1 MFYGVEGPGRN
12 NRCRISSMV
21 RSLSF
26 QIKIPNSRYIVLHL
40 MLDIKSAMYLI
51 MNTPNEV
58 F

>member
-1 MFYGVEGPGRN
+1 
-12 NRCRISSMV
+12 MV

-26 QIKIPNSRYIVLHL
+26 QIKIPSSHYIVLHL

-51 MNTPNEV
+51 MNMPNEI

>member
-1 MFYGVEGPGRN
+1 
-12 NRCRISSMV
+12 MV